1 MFELDHA
8 GEHSGWL
15 CAVMEYNPMR
25 EFGMAGDAW
34 LADDAGRTITGQMR
48 NAPLV
53 RAALLRTFTEVTLSL
68 TALARPAAG
77 ASGSVAGWR
86 PLAGEPDRAANRFE
100 RREDLS
106 EQFGGPELRCTTDH
120 GDRDA

>member
-48 NAPLV
+48 NDRSFEPLSSG
-53 RAALLRTFTEVTLSL
+53 LSP
-68 TALARPAAG
+68 R
-77 ASGSVAGWR
+77 
-86 PLAGEPDRAANRFE
+86 
-100 RREDLS
+100 
-106 EQFGGPELRCTTDH
+106 
-120 GDRDA
+120 